1 MQSATEFLKPR
12 IVEVDRASPLH
23 AKVIMEDRKSVV

>member
-23 AKVIMEDRKSVV
+23 AKVIMEPFERG